1 MGWFGEYLSE
11 LISLVSL
18 PTSTQLVAGDRRTCP
33 RYRYESE
40 VRFEQQSTDGARRVG
55 HGITADFS
63 RRCLRFRP
71 EEKLLPGAELVLRM
85 AWPELLQN
93 ICSLEMLVRGVVTRV
108 TDRGAILSIASY
120 ELQTCGSRSFC
131 EAPEPSSNWQVA

>member
-1 MGWFGEYLSE
+1 M
-11 LISLVSL
+11 SL
-18 PTSTQLVAGDRRTCP
+18 PTSTQVAFGDRRGCP

-40 VRFEQQSTDGARRVG
+40 VRFEQLSPGGARHVG

-63 RRCLRFRP
+63 RRCLRFRA
-71 EEKLLPGAELVLRM
+71 EEALKPGAELVLRM

-108 TDRGAILSIASY
+108 TERGAILSIGSY
-120 ELQTCGSRSFC
+120 ELRTCGTRSFS
-131 EAPEPSSNWQVA
+131 EAPEPSSNWQLA